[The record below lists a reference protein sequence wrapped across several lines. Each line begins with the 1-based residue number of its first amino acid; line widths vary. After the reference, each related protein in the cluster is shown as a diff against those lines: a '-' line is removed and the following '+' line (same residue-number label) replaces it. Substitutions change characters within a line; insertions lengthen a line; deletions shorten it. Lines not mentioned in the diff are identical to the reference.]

1 MHDPRTVHFV
11 EPANEAQNALTNFRI
26 IEVAVTLLDTIEQL
40 SSFQKFK
47 HNVNWVIRLKHSF
60 QLQKILLR
68 FDTQL
73 AHHSELIYQTFF
85 ALIGWEAALLGK
97 SLDSKLFVIF

>member
-1 MHDPRTVHFV
+1 MHDPQTVHFV

-47 HNVNWVIRLKHSF
+47 HNVN
-60 QLQKILLR
+60 
-68 FDTQL
+68 
-73 AHHSELIYQTFF
+73 
-85 ALIGWEAALLGK
+85 
-97 SLDSKLFVIF
+97 